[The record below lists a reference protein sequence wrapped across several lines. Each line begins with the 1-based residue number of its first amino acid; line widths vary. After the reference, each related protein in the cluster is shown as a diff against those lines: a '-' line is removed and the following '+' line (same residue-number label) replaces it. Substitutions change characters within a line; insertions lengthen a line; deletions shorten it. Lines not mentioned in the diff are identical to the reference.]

1 MRNRKQWLPFFLSFL
16 LLKQPLTVQAALDME
31 EKKGCHCF
39 FFIVLFYR
47 CWGCWH
53 PLFSRTRWKSILT
66 SDSSSFSILTWLK
79 GQWVLPVCALITAAY
94 VIPVTSHS
102 IRSEES
108 RQILEG
114 IWLVYY
120 NGGFSAMFWVESWCG
135 MKYMWKAFSEVAY
148 RENLV
153 KDSWGMCWL
162 TGLPLNC
169 IVTRETWPF
178 SYTPRPR
185 ECIGH
190 CRCFVTRVLLRFIF
204 RVLLR
209 MFPYACSGLI
219 KCLIHRKMLLINH
232 DKLREWCAYSLF
244 FRTMSVLRYHI
255 KGNFDILKS

>member
-31 EKKGCHCF
+31 EKKRCHCF

-79 GQWVLPVCALITAAY
+79 GQWVLPVCALISAAY
-94 VIPVTSHS
+94 VIPVTTHS

-108 RQILEG
+108 HQILEG

-135 MKYMWKAFSEVAY
+135 MKYTWKAFSEVAY

-153 KDSWGMCWL
+153 KDS
-162 TGLPLNC
+162 
-169 IVTRETWPF
+169 
-178 SYTPRPR
+178 
-185 ECIGH
+185 
-190 CRCFVTRVLLRFIF
+190 
-204 RVLLR
+204 
-209 MFPYACSGLI
+209 
-219 KCLIHRKMLLINH
+219 
-232 DKLREWCAYSLF
+232 
-244 FRTMSVLRYHI
+244 
-255 KGNFDILKS
+255 